1 VFGNSRQR
9 TLKRYLAD
17 FERPR
22 VLLAGKGDDP
32 SYDGVVHEVL
42 SDCIVLIRAR
52 VEQRAGGT
60 FTWEPL
66 DGTVAVDRG
75 KILHVQILNGNPA

>member
-1 VFGNSRQR
+1 MFGRQR
-9 TLKRYLAD
+9 ALKHYLAD

-22 VLLAGKGDDP
+22 VLLAGRGEDP

-52 VEQRAGGT
+52 VEQRQGGK
-60 FTWEPL
+60 FSWEPL
-66 DGTVAVDRG
+66 DGTVAVERS
-75 KILHVQILNGNPA
+75 KILHVQVLNGNPG